1 MTNTTKT
8 DANTDA
14 GANAGHA
21 AGSGPLAGMRV
32 IELAH
37 IMSGP
42 ICGMMLADMGAD
54 VIKVEKVPGG
64 DDCRRFA
71 PIIEGGESASFM
83 IVNRNKRGI
92 ALNLKTEGGKEVLR
106 KMLASADVVTE
117 NYRGGTMER
126 LGMGYEALK
135 LTNPGLI
142 YCAISGFGRS
152 GPYAEKGGFDLI
164 AQGMSG
170 LMSMTGE
177 PGQAPI
183 KAGSPVT
190 DINAGILAA
199 LGISAAYANKQRT
212 GLGQMVDT
220 SLFEAGLQQMYW
232 AFANY
237 FADGTVLPKAG
248 SANPTSAPYQAFRTR
263 DGWIN
268 IGAANQSNYE
278 RLIGVLKIPNLD
290 QDERFATNAGRLK
303 HREALVEMLTA
314 RLVERTTGEWLAAFD
329 EIGLPSGPVLEV
341 PDAVAHEQALARGMI
356 VETQHPIAG
365 KTRGIGLPIHFS
377 DGCTRE
383 SRPAP
388 LLGQHTAEVLR
399 EYGFDDARIRA
410 LKAEGAVIETEVTA

>member
-1 MTNTTKT
+1 MSLSSEKK
-8 DANTDA
+8 A
-14 GANAGHA
+14 
-21 AGSGPLAGMRV
+21 GPLAGMRV

-54 VIKVEKVPGG
+54 VIKVEKFPGG

-71 PIIEGGESASFM
+71 PILPSGESASFM

-92 ALNLKTEGGKEVLR
+92 ALNLKTEGGREVL
-106 KMLASADVVTE
+106 KTMLASADVVTE
-117 NYRGGTMER
+117 NYRRGTMEK
-126 LGMGYEALK
+126 LGMGYETLKAL
-135 LTNPGLI
+135 NPGLI
-142 YCAISGFGRS
+142 YCAISGYGRS
-152 GPYAEKGGFDLI
+152 GPMADKGGFDLI
-164 AQGMSG
+164 AQGLSG

-199 LGISAAYANKQRT
+199 LGISAAFSSKQRT

-237 FADGTVLPKAG
+237 FANGTVLPKAG

-278 RLIGVLKIPNLD
+278 RLVSVLNIPGLAD
-290 QDERFATNAGRLK
+290 DERFQTNAARLK
-303 HREALVEMLTA
+303 HRETLAEILTA
-314 RLVERTTGEWLAAFD
+314 RLTQADTADWLARFD
-329 EIGLPSGPVLEV
+329 EIGLPSGAVLSV
-341 PDAVAHEQALARGMI
+341 PEASSHEQAIARGMI
-356 VETQHPIAG
+356 VETEHPLAG
-365 KTRGIGLPIHFS
+365 PMRGIGLPIHFS
-377 DGCTRE
+377 NGRAT
-383 SRPAP
+383 SSLPAP
-388 LLGQHTAEVLR
+388 LLGQHTSEVLA
-399 EYGFDDARIRA
+399 EYGFDDRRIQA
-410 LKAEGAVIETEVTA
+410 LKDEGAILETEVPS